1 MIKYPIYVTLDT
13 NILDAAN
20 FDFNEKSTLQLLVN
34 YVRKGKVKV
43 VLSNIVVKEAEKH
56 ISKRGAALYS
66 LMRNL
71 RKDALKTA
79 TDYQIKQLGL
89 GHILNLGINK
99 AEISQKS
106 IDLLYKYIADLNA
119 EILDISK
126 INLDAII
133 DDYFEIRAPFQT
145 GEKKRKEFP
154 DAFIANQIRERFGHE
169 EMVAIISDDKGFKE
183 ACQPW
188 NNHLF
193 FSSLGDLYGEMNKQE
208 EFYVATKDFV
218 IEQESDIESYL
229 AQYIK
234 NNVEINVIGLSH
246 DRNGVTEGY
255 DYSETCL
262 NSLSDVTIGIHSVDE
277 IDDNK
282 SIVTLKC
289 KSSFIMDCFYE
300 DYENAP
306 WDSEE
311 KEYVYVDTI
320 GIREEH
326 KANFACRVEINRTD
340 NTFEIL
346 PFKIILGEDS
356 RKERYEIE
364 ADSEYEYDYE
374 QEIEDMERES
384 VGLNPLGRY
393 ETYLEEKLAESKMSE
408 DIIEHFNC
416 INKLYYEYEEI
427 AYSYDSILKLF
438 LDKQNIKSVIRI
450 ISSELKEITVFSEI
464 IYGDDISEKE
474 ISEIEKW
481 VKFKYEDAVR
491 KSNIANLP
499 DSIGYG
505 DDIEILGIDDQKLF
519 LKIDEID
526 INPSVGDKEWID
538 ISLYD
543 KKEIIA
549 SGVVELTV
557 GYFEYDED
565 GGVADSLTDNIDYSY
580 HSIIEK
586 LDNFILEQNEYMKT
600 EKTIIE
606 IFEEAIEK
614 IQTL

>member
-34 YVRKGKVKV
+34 YVKKGKVKV
-43 VLSNIVVKEAEKH
+43 VLSNIVVREAEKH
-56 ISKRGAALYS
+56 IAKRGVTVCS

-71 RKDALKTA
+71 RAEALRTA

-89 GHILNLGINK
+89 EHILDLSIDK

-106 IDLLYKYIADLNA
+106 IDLLHKYIADLDA
-119 EILDISK
+119 EILDTSK
-126 INLDAII
+126 IDLDAII

-188 NNHLF
+188 ANHLF

-208 EFYVATKDFV
+208 EFYAATKGFV
-218 IEQESDIESYL
+218 IDQKSNIESYL

-246 DRNGVTEGY
+246 DRKGLTEGY
-255 DYSETCL
+255 DYTETYL

-289 KSSFIMDCFYE
+289 ESSFIMDCFYE

-306 WDSEE
+306 WDSEK

-326 KANFACRVEINRTD
+326 KANFSCRIEINRVE
-340 NTFEIL
+340 NAFEIL
-346 PFKIILGEDS
+346 PFKIILGGDS
-356 RKERYEIE
+356 RKDRYEIE
-364 ADSEYEYDYE
+364 ADSDYEYDYE
-374 QEIEDMERES
+374 QEIEDMDRES
-384 VGLNPLGRY
+384 VGLNPLGDY
-393 ETYLEEKLAESKMSE
+393 ETYLEEDLAKSKMSDE
-408 DIIEHFNC
+408 IIERFNC
-416 INKLYYEYEEI
+416 INKLYREYEEI
-427 AYSYDSILKLF
+427 SSTYDTLSELFSNRENIEKKIHNISSKLKKITDF
-438 LDKQNIKSVIRI
+438 PEVINEDNISEEEISVIEEWI
-450 ISSELKEITVFSEI
+450 DS
-464 IYGDDISEKE
+464 
-474 ISEIEKW
+474 
-481 VKFKYEDAVR
+481 KYEDVSR
-491 KSNIANLP
+491 KMEITNLP

-505 DDIEILGIDDQKLF
+505 DNIEILGINDQKLF
-519 LKIDEID
+519 LKIDEIN
-526 INPSVGDKEWID
+526 INPNAGDNEWID
-538 ISLYD
+538 ISLFD
-543 KKEIIA
+543 EKRIIA
-549 SGVVELTV
+549 SGTVELTV
-557 GYFEYDED
+557 GYIEYDDD
-565 GGVADSLTDNIDYSY
+565 GGVADGLEDAIDYNY
-580 HSIIEK
+580 RSIIEQ
-586 LDNFILEQNEYMKT
+586 LDNFILAQNEYMKI
-600 EKTIIE
+600 EKAIVE
-606 IFEEAIEK
+606 ILEEAID
-614 IQTL
+614 

>member
-34 YVRKGKVKV
+34 YVKKGKVKV

-56 ISKRGAALYS
+56 IAKRGISVCS
-66 LMRNL
+66 LMRKL
-71 RKDALKTA
+71 RADALKSA

-89 GHILNLGINK
+89 GHILELSTGK
-99 AEISQKS
+99 AEIGQKS
-106 IDLLYKYIADLNA
+106 IDLLHKYIADLDA
-119 EILDISK
+119 EILDTSK
-126 INLDAII
+126 IDLDAII

-154 DAFIANQIRERFGHE
+154 DAFIANQIRERFGYE

-188 NNHLF
+188 GNHLF
-193 FSSLGDLYGEMNKQE
+193 FSSLGELYGEMNKQE
-208 EFYVATKDFV
+208 KFYEATKNFV
-218 IEQESDIESYL
+218 IEQKSDIESSL

-262 NSLSDVTIGIHSVDE
+262 NSLSDVAIGIHSVDE

-282 SIVTLKC
+282 SILTLKC
-289 KSSFIMDCFYE
+289 ESSFIMDCFYE

-306 WDSEE
+306 WDSEK

-326 KANFACRVEINRTD
+326 KANFACRIEINRAD

-364 ADSEYEYDYE
+364 TDSEYDYE
-374 QEIEDMERES
+374 QERADMDRES
-384 VGLNPLGRY
+384 VGLNPLGDY
-393 ETYLEEKLAESKMSE
+393 ETYLEEDLAESKMSE
-408 DIIEHFNC
+408 DIIERFNC
-416 INKLYYEYEEI
+416 INELYKEYEEI
-427 AYSYDSILKLF
+427 SSTYDSLLELF
-438 LDKQNIKSVIRI
+438 VDKENIKSIIRI
-450 ISSELKEITVFSEI
+450 ISSKLEEITDFPGI
-464 IYGDDISEKE
+464 IDEDDISEEE
-474 ISEIEKW
+474 ISEIENW
-481 VKFKYEDAVR
+481 IELKYEDALR
-491 KSNIANLP
+491 KMNIANLP

-519 LKIDEID
+519 LNIDEIN
-526 INPSVGDKEWID
+526 INPSAGDKEYID
-538 ISLYD
+538 ISLSD
-543 KKEIIA
+543 EKEIIA
-549 SGVVELTV
+549 SGTVELTV
-557 GYFEYDED
+557 GYIEYDED
-565 GGVADSLTDNIDYSY
+565 GGVADSLADDIDYSY
-580 HSIIEK
+580 HSIIEQ
-586 LDNFILEQNEYMKT
+586 LNNFIFEQNNYMKT
-600 EKTIIE
+600 EKTILE
-606 IFEEAIEK
+606 IFEEVIE
-614 IQTL
+614 

>member
-34 YVRKGKVKV
+34 YVEKGKVKV

-56 ISKRGAALYS
+56 IAKRGVSVCS
-66 LMRNL
+66 LMRKL
-71 RKDALKTA
+71 RADALKSA
-79 TDYQIKQLGL
+79 TDHQIKQLGL
-89 GHILNLGINK
+89 GHILELSTDK
-99 AEISQKS
+99 DEISQKS
-106 IDLLYKYIADLNA
+106 IDLLHKYIADLDA
-119 EILDISK
+119 EILDTSK
-126 INLDAII
+126 IDLDAII
-133 DDYFEIRAPFQT
+133 DDYFEIRAPFKT

-188 NNHLF
+188 DNHLF

-208 EFYVATKDFV
+208 EFYSATKGFV
-218 IEQESDIESYL
+218 IEQKSDIESCL

-234 NNVEINVIGLSH
+234 DNVEINVIGLSY
-246 DRNGVTEGY
+246 DRKGVTEGY

-262 NSLSDVTIGIHSVDE
+262 NSLSGVTIVIHSVDE

-282 SIVTLKC
+282 SIVTLNC

-300 DYENAP
+300 DYENAL
-306 WDSEE
+306 WDSEK

-326 KANFACRVEINRTD
+326 KTNFACRIEINRIK

-346 PFKIILGEDS
+346 PFKIILGADS

-364 ADSEYEYDYE
+364 TDSEYE
-374 QEIEDMERES
+374 QEIEDMDRES
-384 VGLNPLGRY
+384 VGLNPLGDY
-393 ETYLEEKLAESKMSE
+393 ETYLEEDLDNSKMSE
-408 DIIEHFNC
+408 DIIERFNC
-416 INKLYYEYEEI
+416 INELYAEYEEI
-427 AYSYDSILKLF
+427 SSTYDSLLELF
-438 LDKQNIKSVIRI
+438 LDKENIKSIIRI
-450 ISSELKEITVFSEI
+450 ISSKLEEITDFPGI
-464 IYGDDISEKE
+464 IDGDNISQEE

-481 VKFKYEDAVR
+481 VEFKCEDAS
-491 KSNIANLP
+491 KKMDIANLP
-499 DSIGYG
+499 DSIEYG
-505 DDIEILGIDDQKLF
+505 DDIEILGVNDQKLF
-519 LKIDEID
+519 LKIDEIN
-526 INPSVGDKEWID
+526 INPSAGDKDWLD
-538 ISLYD
+538 ISLFD
-543 KKEIIA
+543 EKEIIA

-557 GYFEYDED
+557 GYIEYDED
-565 GGVADSLTDNIDYSY
+565 GGVADGLADEIDYSY
-580 HSIIEK
+580 HSIIEQ

-600 EKTIIE
+600 EKTILKFI
-606 IFEEAIEK
+606 EEAVE
-614 IQTL
+614 Q